1 VGFSEGEIHFDS
13 TWLAYKLDEN
23 KEICCVL
30 YFQKTF
36 DDVPHRRHVYG
47 KTETALFAYL
57 IVTRPS
63 SYLTKHQQSVVI
75 NGGSSLSISGVP
87 HDLVLGLLPFLIFI
101 DSISTS
107 F

>member
-1 VGFSEGEIHFDS
+1 M
-13 TWLAYKLDEN
+13 
-23 KEICCVL
+23 CCVL
-30 YFQKTF
+30 YFQKSF

-75 NGGSSLSISGVP
+75 NGGSSLSISGITQ
-87 HDLVLGLLPFLIFI
+87 DLVLGRLLFLTII
-101 DSISTS
+101 DGIPTLHLSEGS
-107 F
+107 